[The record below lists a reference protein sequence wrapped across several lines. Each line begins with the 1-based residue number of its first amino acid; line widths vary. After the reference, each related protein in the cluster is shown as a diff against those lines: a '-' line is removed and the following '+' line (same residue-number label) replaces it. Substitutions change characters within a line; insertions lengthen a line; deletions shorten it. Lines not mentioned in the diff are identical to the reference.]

1 MEPFSKLKGARR
13 TFDNSPHTRRDL
25 VCRTEGLEA
34 RVMAHLNTP
43 DVKSDRFENKL
54 ITHQKICP
62 VAGAYAA
69 PTQKGTADADS
80 PPQHSQLICMDTAI
94 AITRYSL

>member
-1 MEPFSKLKGARR
+1 
-13 TFDNSPHTRRDL
+13 
-25 VCRTEGLEA
+25 
-34 RVMAHLNTP
+34 MAHLNTP

-69 PTQKGTADADS
+69 PTQKGTADADFAAPTRQRS
-80 PPQHSQLICMDTAI
+80 PRAGFTKLITVQAGGV
-94 AITRYSL
+94 YVL